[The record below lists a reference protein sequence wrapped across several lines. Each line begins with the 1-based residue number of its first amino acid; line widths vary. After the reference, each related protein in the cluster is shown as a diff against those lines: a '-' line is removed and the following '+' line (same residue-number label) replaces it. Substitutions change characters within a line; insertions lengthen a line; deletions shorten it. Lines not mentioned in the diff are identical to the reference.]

1 MEMLIMTMCY
11 FCNKKI
17 DGAIMIDIID
27 RSNPQNNIF
36 REYVC
41 SDCSRTVVN
50 SLLVLK
56 DLVPKKEV

>member
-1 MEMLIMTMCY
+1 MMNCY

-17 DGAIMIDIID
+17 DGAIIIDIID
-27 RSNPQNNIF
+27 RSNPQTKIF

-50 SLLVLK
+50 SILVLK
-56 DLVPKKEV
+56 DLVPKKEG